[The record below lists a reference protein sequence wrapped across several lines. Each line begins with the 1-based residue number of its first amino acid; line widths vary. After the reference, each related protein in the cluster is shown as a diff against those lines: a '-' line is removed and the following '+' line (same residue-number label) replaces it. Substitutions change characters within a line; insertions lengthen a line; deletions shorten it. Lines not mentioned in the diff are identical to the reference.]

1 MLEAQFCGFAVSFG
15 TTAQTFSDAGPVKK
29 FSVFHGLG
37 CIKATVLH
45 SISVLALS
53 YQEGRGFKFFLAVSR
68 RSIWALWCSLLYLRW
83 HLLI

>member
-15 TTAQTFSDAGPVKK
+15 TTAQAFSDAGPVQK

-45 SISVLALS
+45 LISVLAPS
-53 YQEGRGFKFFLAVSR
+53 
-68 RSIWALWCSLLYLRW
+68 
-83 HLLI
+83 